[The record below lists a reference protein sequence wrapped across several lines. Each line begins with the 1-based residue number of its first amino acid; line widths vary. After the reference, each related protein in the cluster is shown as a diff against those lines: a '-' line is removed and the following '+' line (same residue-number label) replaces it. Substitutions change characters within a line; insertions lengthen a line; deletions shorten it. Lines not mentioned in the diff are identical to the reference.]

1 MSDDTLFSARP
12 GVSAAMPL
20 AARMRPTRVEDVVG
34 LAEHLQP
41 GRPLQRLLAGHR
53 STSVVLHG
61 PPGTGKT
68 TIASLIA
75 TSTASRFAE
84 LSAVSSGIK
93 DVREAIEQ
101 ARLSLEL
108 HEKRTVLFIDE
119 IHRFSRTQQDALLP
133 AVEAGHITLVAATT
147 ENPAFSIVSP
157 LLSRSVVVEL
167 GAHSTN
173 ALRELLQR
181 ALTSPLGLGGRVV
194 VEDPAAEALIH
205 GSEGD
210 ARRMLTALEAA
221 AALAEDTGRTVV
233 GSDDVAAVLQRALPR
248 YDRAGDRHY
257 DVAHL
262 LIASMRASDV
272 DQAMHWLALML
283 RGGEDPRFIARR
295 LVIFASEDIGLAE
308 SAVLAVAT
316 AAADATDRIGM
327 PECAYAL
334 AHAVM
339 ACASAPKSRA
349 VTDAL
354 GSAFARVDHGVTD
367 WPGDAKR

>member
-1 MSDDTLFSARP
+1 LFSARA
-12 GVSAAMPL
+12 GASAAQPL
-20 AARMRPTRVEDVVG
+20 AARMRPTRIEDVVG
-34 LAEHLQP
+34 LAEHLLP
-41 GRPLQRLLAGHR
+41 GRPLQRLLAGQR
-53 STSVVLHG
+53 STSIVLHG
-61 PPGTGKT
+61 PPGSGKT
-68 TIASLIA
+68 TVATLIA
-75 TSTASRFAE
+75 ANTASRFTE

-101 ARLSLEL
+101 ARLALEL

-147 ENPAFSIVSP
+147 ENPAFSVVSP

-167 GAHSTN
+167 GAHTPD
-173 ALRELLQR
+173 ALRALLDR
-181 ALTSPLGLGGRVV
+181 ALSSPHGLAGKVV
-194 VEDPAAEALIH
+194 VDQAAAEALLF

-221 AALAEDTGRTVV
+221 VSVASDNGRDIISPEDV
-233 GSDDVAAVLQRALPR
+233 SAVLQRALPR

-262 LIASMRASDV
+262 LIASMRASDA
-272 DQAMHWLALML
+272 DQAMHWLAVML

-295 LVIFASEDIGLAE
+295 LVIFASEDIGFADSGALTIANI
-308 SAVLAVAT
+308 
-316 AAADATDRIGM
+316 AADAADRIGM
-327 PECAYAL
+327 PECSYAL
-334 AHAVM
+334 AHAVL
-339 ACASAPKSRA
+339 ACARAPKSRE

-354 GSAFARVDHGVTD
+354 GQAYARVDRGLTQ
-367 WPGDAKR
+367 WPGEVVG